1 MRDTDATVTIYSII
15 LFLKYSKRISIKGEC
30 NHMSDIELQKHMLIH
45 FIKLQRCRPG
55 WQLLDL
61 GAYTCKLKKLAF
73 REFTDY
79 NSYSIFHFQH
89 SFLACLFLLFP
100 DILVKEMH
108 RIRLPFIVTK
118 KTLTCCYSWVLYFH
132 SRQTK

>member
-1 MRDTDATVTIYSII
+1 MNFKINFRTFFTIIFKVKNDNTKARNFSPLIERVLAGVSSI
-15 LFLKYSKRISIKGEC
+15 
-30 NHMSDIELQKHMLIH
+30 
-45 FIKLQRCRPG
+45 
-55 WQLLDL
+55 
-61 GAYTCKLKKLAF
+61 CKLKKLAF

-118 KTLTCCYSWVLYFH
+118 KTLTCCYSWVLLFSFKANKIVEKLCKLAYLFYMIY
-132 SRQTK
+132 